1 VEMFTTGTS
10 PVPAQE
16 MIEVVAFQEAA
27 LRSREG
33 NGDEVAL
40 AIPAPYRA

>member
-1 VEMFTTGTS
+1 VTFH
-10 PVPAQE
+10 
-16 MIEVVAFQEAA
+16 EAA
-27 LRSREG
+27 LRSRER